1 MKIGEL
7 AQQTG
12 CATETI
18 RYYEKIGLLPEAYR
32 NSNNYRQYNET
43 HLERLRLI
51 RNCRSLDMTH
61 DEIRDLLAIID
72 APQQTCGPI
81 TDIIT
86 EHLQHVDTR
95 IQSLLQ
101 LRQQLEQLQHAC
113 ANEGTAEDCGIL
125 DSLSNMTPLPTNDTH
140 LG

>member
-43 HLERLRLI
+43 HMERLRLI

-101 LRQQLEQLQHAC
+101 LRQQLELLQHAC

>member
-7 AQQTG
+7 ASQTL
-12 CATETI
+12 CPTETI

-32 NSNNYRQYNET
+32 DSNNYRQYHEV
-43 HLERLRLI
+43 HVERLRFI

-61 DEIRDLLAIID
+61 EEIRNLLAIMD
-72 APQQTCGPI
+72 APQQTCEPV
-81 TDIIT
+81 TDIIAT
-86 EHLQHVDTR
+86 HLQHVDIR
-95 IQSLLQ
+95 IKELQQ
-101 LRQQLEQLQHAC
+101 LRQQLQQLQHAC

-125 DSLSNMTPLPTNDTH
+125 YRISNMTPLPVNETH